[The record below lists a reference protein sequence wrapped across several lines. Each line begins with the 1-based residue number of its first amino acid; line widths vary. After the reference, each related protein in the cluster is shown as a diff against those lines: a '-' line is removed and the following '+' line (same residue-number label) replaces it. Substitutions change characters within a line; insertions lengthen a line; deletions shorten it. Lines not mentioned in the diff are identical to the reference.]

1 MPFTD
6 GEPRKHGTTSC
17 GQATDPR
24 ESGRKEALTVRSSIV
39 QGRSRLLPSR
49 LSLSLHIEFAVICAC
64 GTRSPS
70 SLPRR
75 DGS

>member
-24 ESGRKEALTVRSSIV
+24 ESGRKAALTVRSSSHAQSGV
-39 QGRSRLLPSR
+39 DQDFCPSR
-49 LSLSLHIEFAVICAC
+49 LSPCI
-64 GTRSPS
+64 
-70 SLPRR
+70 
-75 DGS
+75 